1 MKVINNKKGFT
12 LIELLVVVA
21 IIGILSAVGVVA
33 YNGYTSGAKKS
44 ACKANHR
51 AMVKTVY
58 ENIMWCEINPTI
70 DILWPSGGAF
80 VETHTC
86 GNIGAQHRKRGRTH
100 EERLAFL
107 SMMEITGSDASRN
120 GGVKAGKETKIG
132 DRSTLNMLNNPY
144 DPQGNVPIFYTNSMM
159 GKSPYEIELIDYD
172 PRRSPLQD
180 GHLVLVKLGEDGKAT
195 FQWGE
200 GDLILYSNCGGE
212 LVEHKFEIN

>member
-1 MKVINNKKGFT
+1 MKVMNNKKGFT

-44 ACKANHR
+44 ACKANHKT
-51 AMVKTVY
+51 MVKTVY

-70 DILWPSGGAF
+70 DIAWNAQF
-80 VETHTC
+80 IETHTC

-107 SMMEITGSDASRN
+107 SMMEITSSDASRN
-120 GGVKAGKETKIG
+120 VAVRQGFETKIG

-144 DPQGNVPIFYTNSMM
+144 DPKNSTIFYTNSMM

>member
-1 MKVINNKKGFT
+1 MKVINNKQGFT

-44 ACKANHR
+44 ACKANHKT
-51 AMVKTVY
+51 MVKTVY

-144 DPQGNVPIFYTNSMM
+144 DPQGNVPIFLYNSMM

-180 GHLVLVKLGEDGKAT
+180 GQLVLVKLGEDGKAT

>member
-1 MKVINNKKGFT
+1 MKVMNNKKGFT

-44 ACKANHR
+44 ACKANHK

-144 DPQGNVPIFYTNSMM
+144 DPQGNVPIFLTNSMM

-180 GHLVLVKLGEDGKAT
+180 GQLVLVKLGEDGKAT

>member
-1 MKVINNKKGFT
+1 MKVMNNKKGFT

-44 ACKANHR
+44 ACKANHKT
-51 AMVKTVY
+51 MVKTVY

-70 DILWPSGGAF
+70 DIAWNAQF
-80 VETHTC
+80 IETHTC

-144 DPQGNVPIFYTNSMM
+144 DPQGNVPIFLTNSMM
-159 GKSPYEIELIDYD
+159 GQSPYEIELIDYD

-180 GHLVLVKLGEDGKAT
+180 GQLVLVKLGEDGKAT